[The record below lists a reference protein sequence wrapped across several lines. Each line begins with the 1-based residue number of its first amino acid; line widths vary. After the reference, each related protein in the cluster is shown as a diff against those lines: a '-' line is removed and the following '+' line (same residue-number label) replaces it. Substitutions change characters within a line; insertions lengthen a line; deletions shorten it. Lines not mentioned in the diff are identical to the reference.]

1 MKKFLLLAGLL
12 ACVSVANAQDT
23 SNLGNLLPTSATFSV
38 PEAGEEDDMGAI
50 PVPSVNETVTI
61 SFNETI
67 PEEANVLLMTSAGSG
82 FAVDMQVSELSLN
95 ESRDEATITLDKNS
109 WGNPYISNYYLALTV
124 TFVDD
129 ENEYILRDEEPVYF
143 SVLYTTPDTFPAELV
158 REYPTGQWSN
168 YYTFSSAYDQGI
180 GSLYFT
186 EEVIISGSEIGSVH
200 YELFDG
206 LTEDFEISEFEADWD
221 YMEGLYVVNFLYS
234 SEDYEASEI
243 SSITIEFSGINNE
256 NGAIKIAPIILQ
268 NDDISTP
275 QKKATPQNKLSLG
288 VSNDNVNVYNLQ
300 GMVVKEN
307 IPVSELN
314 SLPTGLYIV
323 NGKKFVVR

>member
-1 MKKFLLLAGLL
+1 
-12 ACVSVANAQDT
+12 
-23 SNLGNLLPTSATFSV
+23 
-38 PEAGEEDDMGAI
+38 MGAI

-180 GSLYFT
+180 GALYFT
-186 EEVIISGSEIGSVH
+186 EEVNISGENIGTIYYILKDGNEIESEINQFNG
-200 YELFDG
+200 E
-206 LTEDFEISEFEADWD
+206 WD
-221 YMEGLYVVNFLYS
+221 YMEGLYVVNFLFS
-234 SEDYEASEI
+234 SDAYTANEIQAIEI
-243 SSITIEFSGINNE
+243 SFDGISNDE
-256 NGAIKIAPIILQ
+256 GQIVIDPIILE
-268 NDDISTP
+268 NEESSALRKTKSST
-275 QKKATPQNKLSLG
+275 AGVMSLG
-288 VSNDNVNVYNLQ
+288 VQQDNIAVYNLQ
-300 GMVVKEN
+300 GVLVKEN
-307 IPVSELN
+307 MTASDIN
-314 SLPTGLYIV
+314 TLPKGLYII
-323 NGKKFVVR
+323 NGKKVIIK